1 MFLKY
6 SDPDNNYKLPNH
18 TWPIVPPYYRGRFC
32 NDRNWVDRLE
42 IWKSILNYA
51 YGSATNDN
59 NFIQGYTKL
68 NTIPVEGVRQQI
80 SNDTGINKRHYI

>member
-42 IWKSILNYA
+42 I
-51 YGSATNDN
+51 
-59 NFIQGYTKL
+59 
-68 NTIPVEGVRQQI
+68 
-80 SNDTGINKRHYI
+80 